1 MLKINTDYFHPQVF
15 SRLWYPIVRQGALT
29 VLSHMLLSF
38 QHSPEAFHLVR
49 DLLSLISLSLSDA
62 VTLLATF
69 PSPPGS
75 HCFRDAQVSLD
86 NTQTSIQLTLK

>member
-1 MLKINTDYFHPQVF
+1 MVKMNTDYFHPQVF

-49 DLLSLISLSLSDA
+49 VLLSLISLSLSDA

-86 NTQTSIQLTLK
+86 NTLTSIQLTLK

>member
-1 MLKINTDYFHPQVF
+1 MLKNLVIFHPQVF

-49 DLLSLISLSLSDA
+49 DLLTIIS
-62 VTLLATF
+62 F
-69 PSPPGS
+69 
-75 HCFRDAQVSLD
+75 
-86 NTQTSIQLTLK
+86 